1 MPPQKLHIL
10 GLDRKR
16 GLFLLASPFK
26 PVPGELT
33 LWRKADTACR
43 RAAGRQRPAAFV
55 RFAWN
60 PYSPLGRAD
69 SARAASPMPSMDR
82 PDPASSPFS
91 ADSTAT
97 ATPMARATH
106 RQIRTTFS

>member
-33 LWRKADTACR
+33 LWRKAEGEKASCPKQ
-43 RAAGRQRPAAFV
+43 AGAPAAERETRHAEGPPGDNARRPFV
-55 RFAWN
+55 S
-60 PYSPLGRAD
+60 YGEL
-69 SARAASPMPSMDR
+69 
-82 PDPASSPFS
+82 
-91 ADSTAT
+91 
-97 ATPMARATH
+97 
-106 RQIRTTFS
+106 RQIS